1 MVNDNYNEK
10 RGKDMYRQSYGY
22 LIMMLVMILALTA
35 CSSSSIHDYNSG
47 DTATTK
53 VKQESTGYYPD
64 KKTDKA
70 KNVVSADP
78 KPLQDEDFEISYRS
92 HKIDKNTDIKELIR
106 KWGYGE
112 GYDNFNRGYVSGNG
126 TYRRWSLS
134 YPNYEDPEIDFVVL
148 SKIELEGEELVD
160 GESYLVAVS
169 LENPKFRTKR
179 GLKIGDTLGKVL
191 QLYGQPSTITNR
203 SLVYSKN
210 GLHLNIYWDTKTEKV
225 DNIFIEY
232 NMEKSIKQQRSADYV
247 DEDAQPDPDLEPY
260 TIQKEQSFTT
270 TLNGW
275 GEVKFI
281 STLKDED
288 TNDLIQAKFFLEAN
302 SEKYVENKILY
313 EFPEFYG
320 NNGKM
325 IDRIKAVSFKDL
337 NQDGRTDIAIIAD
350 YITGVNAHGI
360 ETLPVAGIYFQ
371 KKDNTYTTLPELDK
385 NINQTGHNRTLQNV
399 IQYVSK
405 QRINVQ

>member
-1 MVNDNYNEK
+1 M
-10 RGKDMYRQSYGY
+10 
-22 LIMMLVMILALTA
+22 
-35 CSSSSIHDYNSG
+35 
-47 DTATTK
+47 
-53 VKQESTGYYPD
+53 
-64 KKTDKA
+64 
-70 KNVVSADP
+70 
-78 KPLQDEDFEISYRS
+78 
-92 HKIDKNTDIKELIR
+92 
-106 KWGYGE
+106 
-112 GYDNFNRGYVSGNG
+112 
-126 TYRRWSLS
+126 
-134 YPNYEDPEIDFVVL
+134 
-148 SKIELEGEELVD
+148 D

-169 LENPKFRTKR
+169 LENPKFKTKR

-191 QLYGQPSTITNR
+191 QLYGKPSTVTNG
-203 SLVYSKN
+203 SLLYSKN
-210 GLHLNIYWDTKTEKV
+210 GLHLRIQWDTKTEKV

-232 NMEKSIKQQRSADYV
+232 NMEKSVKQQRSADYV
-247 DEDAQPDPDLEPY
+247 EEDAQPDPDLEPY
-260 TIQKEQSFTT
+260 TIQREQSFTT

-275 GEVKFI
+275 GDVKFI
-281 STLKDED
+281 STLKDEE
-288 TNDLIQAKFFLEAN
+288 TNDLIHAKFFLEVN
-302 SEKYVENKILY
+302 SDKNVENKILY

-337 NQDGRTDIAIIAD
+337 NQDGRTDIVIIAD

-385 NINQTGHNRTLQNV
+385 SINQTGHNRTLQNV

>member
-1 MVNDNYNEK
+1 
-10 RGKDMYRQSYGY
+10 MYKPSYGY
-22 LIMMLVMILALTA
+22 CIIMLIMIFGVTA
-35 CSSSSIHDYNSG
+35 CGSTSINNYKSEK
-47 DTATTK
+47 TVS
-53 VKQESTGYYPD
+53 VKDESTWNYRSE
-64 KKTDKA
+64 KVEKA
-70 KNVVSADP
+70 QNIASADP
-78 KPLQDEDFEISYRS
+78 ESLQDDDFEVSYRS
-92 HKIDKNTDIKELIR
+92 HKIDKNTDIKELIH
-106 KWGYGE
+106 KWGYSE
-112 GYDNFNRGYVSGNG
+112 GFEANNRGYNSGNG

-134 YPNYEDPEIDFVVL
+134 YPNYEEPEIRFVVL

-169 LENPKFRTKR
+169 LENPKFNTKR

-191 QLYGQPSTITNR
+191 QLYGKPSIVTNG
-203 SLVYSKN
+203 SLLYSKN
-210 GLHLNIYWDTKTEKV
+210 GLHLRIQWDTETEKV
-225 DNIFIEY
+225 NNIFIEY
-232 NMEKSIKQQRSADYV
+232 NMEKSIEQQRSADYV
-247 DEDAQPDPDLEPY
+247 EEDAQPDPDLEPY
-260 TIQKEQSFTT
+260 TIQREQSFTT

-288 TNDLIQAKFFLEAN
+288 TNDLIQAKFFLEVN
-302 SEKYVENKILY
+302 SDKNVENKILY

-320 NNGKM
+320 NKGRM

-337 NQDGRTDIAIIAD
+337 NQDGRTDIVIIAD

-371 KKDNTYTTLPELDK
+371 KKDKTYTTLPELDK
-385 NINQTGHNRTLQNV
+385 SINQTGHNRTLQNV

>member
-1 MVNDNYNEK
+1 
-10 RGKDMYRQSYGY
+10 MYKPSYGY
-22 LIMMLVMILALTA
+22 FIIMLIMIFGVTA
-35 CSSSSIHDYNSG
+35 CGSTDINNYKSEKTVS
-47 DTATTK
+47 
-53 VKQESTGYYPD
+53 VKDQSTGNYRGE
-64 KKTDKA
+64 KVEKA
-70 KNVVSADP
+70 QNIASADP
-78 KPLQDEDFEISYRS
+78 ESLQDDDFEVSYRS
-92 HKIDKNTDIKELIR
+92 HKIDKNTDIKELIH
-106 KWGYGE
+106 KWGYSE
-112 GYDNFNRGYVSGNG
+112 GFEANNRGYNSGNG

-134 YPNYEDPEIDFVVL
+134 YPNYEEPEIRFVVL

-169 LENPKFRTKR
+169 LENPKFKTKR

-191 QLYGQPSTITNR
+191 QLYGKPSIVTNG
-203 SLVYSKN
+203 SLLYSKN
-210 GLHLNIYWDTKTEKV
+210 GLHLRIQWDTETEKV
-225 DNIFIEY
+225 NNIFIEY
-232 NMEKSIKQQRSADYV
+232 NMEKSVKQQRSADYV
-247 DEDAQPDPDLEPY
+247 EEGAQPDPDLEPY
-260 TIQKEQSFTT
+260 TIQREQSFTT

-302 SEKYVENKILY
+302 DEKHVENKILY

-337 NQDGRTDIAIIAD
+337 NQDGRTDIVIIAD

-371 KKDNTYTTLPELDK
+371 KKDKTYTTLPELDK
-385 NINQTGHNRTLQNV
+385 SINQTGHNRTLQNV

-405 QRINVQ
+405 QRINM